1 MRIALER
8 LKRICA
14 EQKLTLSELLQTSGV
29 SRNAFYSLA
38 RQDSILPR
46 SIRTIAH
53 RLQVP
58 PSSFLIDDGSDIQ
71 KGLSLIS
78 QVQEIVTQHADID
91 PDNIRHTLI
100 LLQERPIDRLR
111 RALRRAGRINIQQ

>member
-14 EQKLTLSELLQTSGV
+14 EQKLTLSELLQASGV

-46 SIRTIAH
+46 SIRTIAN

-58 PSSFLIDDGSDIQ
+58 PSSFLIDDGSDMQ

-78 QVQEIVTQHADID
+78 QLQEIVTQHADID